1 MISVWEDGLIL
12 QKTMIWFE
20 NAICLDKLSKE

>member
-12 QKTMIWFE
+12 QKTMIWLD
-20 NAICLDKLSKE
+20 NAFCLDKLSKE